1 MRTIHRWGVVA
12 LTVAALAALPWA
24 VGHRPVSSASTSAA
38 TVLERIQHSA
48 ARAYSGYA
56 EADGGLGL
64 PVSGQFDSVTE
75 LLGGHTELRIWFRGA
90 DDSRV
95 DTITA
100 FGESDVHTDAAGAWT
115 WNYERSR
122 ATRVQT
128 DDPEVRLPDTADA
141 LPSELGRRLLSQA
154 QASEV
159 QRLPVAR
166 IAGIDAVGIR
176 LHPSQSVTSV
186 DHVDVWA
193 DPVTGVPLRVE
204 VFGQGASTPAMST
217 SFLDFSRSRPTA
229 QVVSFVA
236 PDRSRVSRSRG
247 FDIASA
253 TNEFSDVEVPATL
266 AGLSRVQH
274 DIGSVGVYGRGVTQ
288 LVAAPL
294 WDGLANQLSDQLRA
308 AGATE
313 KGKAQSF
320 TVGPVSALLV
330 NSDTGRSWLFT
341 GTVTPATLLKAASEI
356 TASQPVRR

>member
-1 MRTIHRWGVVA
+1 M
-12 LTVAALAALPWA
+12 P
-24 VGHRPVSSASTSAA
+24 SASASAVS
-38 TVLERIQHSA
+38 VLEHIQHSA
-48 ARAYSGYA
+48 AQPYSGYA

-75 LLGGHTELRIWFRGA
+75 LLGGHTELRVWFRGA
-90 DDSRV
+90 GDSRV

-100 FGESDVHTDAAGAWT
+100 FGESDVHTDATGAWT

-122 ATRVQT
+122 ATRVQA
-128 DDPEVRLPDTADA
+128 DDPEVRLPDTADV
-141 LPSELGRRLLSQA
+141 LPAELGRRLLSQA
-154 QASEV
+154 RASEV

-166 IAGIDAVGIR
+166 IAGIDAVGLR
-176 LHPSQSVTSV
+176 LHPGQSATSV

-193 DPVTGVPLRVE
+193 DPVSGLPLRVE
-204 VFGQGASTPAMST
+204 VFGSGASTPAMST
-217 SFLDFSRSRPTA
+217 SFLDFSRARPSTQA
-229 QVVSFVA
+229 VSFVA
-236 PDRSRVSRSRG
+236 PDRSRVDRSRG

-253 TNEFSDVEVPATL
+253 TNEFSDVEVPSTL

-294 WDGLANQLSDQLRA
+294 WDGLANQISDQLRT

-313 KGKAQSF
+313 KGDQQSF

-330 NSDTGRSWLFT
+330 NSNTGRSWLFT
-341 GTVTPATLLKAASEI
+341 GTVKPATLLKAATEI
-356 TASQPVRR
+356 TASQSVRR